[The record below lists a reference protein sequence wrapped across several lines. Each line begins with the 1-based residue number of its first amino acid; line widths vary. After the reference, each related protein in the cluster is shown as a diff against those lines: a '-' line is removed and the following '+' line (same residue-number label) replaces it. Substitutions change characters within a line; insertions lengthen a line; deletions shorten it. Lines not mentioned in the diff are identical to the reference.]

1 MRVVC
6 ESCGTTYKIPESK
19 LVKEVN
25 KATCRKC
32 GFRMMIRRPS
42 AVAAD
47 DNLGPSQAS
56 DEAATQVTANPLQA
70 QENERAA
77 LDAETRIEPGAADDW
92 SDESPTNVQDDPTA
106 PPSAGSATPPAK
118 APKARTVA
126 NSNTRSADTDM
137 ILALFATFASAG
149 GAMLLAT
156 NTGDVA
162 TQRMVG
168 LGIALWGA
176 LTGLFLLV
184 TGNLWRQQGNLGV
197 SIALATV
204 LSIGG
209 SAFVEVALHDGEGLG
224 SNGSSEARAP
234 STAMDTPQADSPP
247 IAALAGDDAADG
259 SPSAED
265 RSVTADAEKSG
276 ATSAPEDV
284 AKASAS
290 TPARAPVKPASTA
303 APSGEREAPVAD
315 GADDEMDLEDPVE
328 DFDDLGDPD
337 FDAIAATPPPPKRDE
352 ARSSEDA
359 ANRRAAER
367 DRRQREAERAAAA
380 KERAKAKEQK
390 ESKDASGGSKMST
403 LPLTVVD
410 TMIRSN
416 MSVKRCFFNEK
427 QATGEMPRRVNVRF
441 TVLNT
446 GRVSSAR
453 VTTDQYKG
461 GTLDGCLGRAFKA
474 IKFPAFE
481 GEAKSMTYPF
491 VL

>member
-42 AVAAD
+42 GAAAED
-47 DNLGPSQAS
+47 SVGPDEAS

-70 QENERAA
+70 QENERAS

-106 PPSAGSATPPAK
+106 PPAAGSGTPPAK
-118 APKARTVA
+118 ARSAAGTE
-126 NSNTRSADTDM
+126 SRSADTDM
-137 ILALFATFASAG
+137 VLALIATFASAG

-168 LGIALWGA
+168 LGVALWGA

-224 SNGSSEARAP
+224 NSTSADATVANDPASNSRDDSYLRGDLANGDATSTPENGETEPAP
-234 STAMDTPQADSPP
+234 SQEP
-247 IAALAGDDAADG
+247 
-259 SPSAED
+259 E
-265 RSVTADAEKSG
+265 VTANPDARDE
-276 ATSAPEDV
+276 
-284 AKASAS
+284 S
-290 TPARAPVKPASTA
+290 TGVGTERRTDKPASA
-303 APSGEREAPVAD
+303 APPATEREAPTVNDPAD
-315 GADDEMDLEDPVE
+315 ELDLEDPIE

-337 FDAIAATPPPPKRDE
+337 FDAVATAPPSPPDDARAA
-352 ARSSEDA
+352 DA
-359 ANRRAAER
+359 AKRKAAEQ
-367 DRRQREAERAAAA
+367 DRRKREAERAAAA
-380 KERAKAKEQK
+380 KQRAKAKEQK
-390 ESKDASGGSKMST
+390 ESAGGSKMTT

-427 QATGEMPRRVNVRF
+427 QSSGEMPRRVNVRF

-453 VTTDQYKG
+453 VTTEQYKG
-461 GTLDGCLGRAFKA
+461 GSLDGCLGRAFKA
-474 IKFPAFE
+474 ITFPPFE